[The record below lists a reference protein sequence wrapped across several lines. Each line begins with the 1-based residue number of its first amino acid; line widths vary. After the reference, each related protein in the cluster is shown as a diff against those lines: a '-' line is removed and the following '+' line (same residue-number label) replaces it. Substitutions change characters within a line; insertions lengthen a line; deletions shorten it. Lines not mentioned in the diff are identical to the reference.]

1 MRDVLTVTLNPA
13 LDLSTSAV
21 HVVPT
26 HKVRCNILQRHPGG
40 GGVNVARVIHRMGGD
55 CTALYPAGGASGAV
69 FQQLLNDEEVS
80 SICVPIAEE
89 TRESFSVKDISSN
102 KEFRFVLPGPVL
114 QTSEWQACLDRID
127 DMDTLPKFVVAS
139 GSLPPGVPKDF
150 YARLNSLLKM
160 RNVKLVL
167 DTSGDAL
174 SLALDEGVYL
184 CKPSLRE
191 LSQLCG
197 KELSSEADWLHAG
210 QDLIKQGRAHV
221 LVLTLGE
228 NGACMF
234 IDDASYFAP
243 ALAVNVLS
251 AIGAGDSFVGAMVWA
266 LSKGHDLP
274 DAFKYGVAGAT
285 AALLSTGTGL
295 CQPEDVS
302 RLYASVSLVRL

>member
-1 MRDVLTVTLNPA
+1 MRDVLTVTINPA
-13 LDLSTSAV
+13 LDLSTSAA

-26 HKVRCNILQRHPGG
+26 HKVRCDTLQRHPGG
-40 GGVNVARVIHRMGGD
+40 GGVNVARVIHRLGGD

-69 FQQLLNDEEVS
+69 FQQLLNDEGVP
-80 SICVPIAEE
+80 SICVPIAGE
-89 TRESFSVKDISSN
+89 TRESFSVKDTSSN
-102 KEFRFVLPGPVL
+102 NEFRFVLPGPVL
-114 QTSEWQACLDRID
+114 QMSEWQACLDRIS

-139 GSLPPGVPKDF
+139 GSLPPGVPEDF
-150 YARLNSLLKM
+150 YVRLNRLLKM
-160 RNVKLVL
+160 RNVGLVL
-167 DTSGDAL
+167 DTSGAAL
-174 SLALDEGVYL
+174 SLTLDEGVFL

-191 LSQLCG
+191 LSELCG
-197 KELSSEADWLHAG
+197 QVLSTEADWRHAG
-210 QDLIKQGRAHV
+210 QDLIKQGRAQV

-228 NGACMF
+228 GGACLF
-234 IDDASYFAP
+234 IDGASYFAP

-251 AIGAGDSFVGAMVWA
+251 AIGAGDSFVGAMMWA

-302 RLYASVSLVRL
+302 RLYPSVSLVRL